1 MEFEVTHRDRVSGAR
16 AGIIRTEHGTAR
28 TPAFMTVGTQ
38 GTVKALSPRE
48 IEEAG
53 VEIVLANTYHLYLR
67 PGEDLIAKAGGLGKF
82 MSWGGLTLTDSGG
95 FQIFSLTDLTEIKRD
110 GVTFK
115 SHLDGSVHFL
125 SPERVI
131 EIQGKIGADIMM
143 VLDECT
149 GYPLSYDKA
158 RKSADLTIEWA
169 ERSRKTFDEAGFG
182 KTQAIFGIIQGST
195 YETLRRRCAEAL
207 VAVGFDG
214 YAIGGLSV
222 GEPKSAMFEMVDLS
236 TELMPPESPRY
247 LMGVGFPEDI
257 VESVLHGVDMF
268 DCVMPT
274 RNARNGSLFTSW
286 GKVVVKNA
294 MYAADFSPI
303 DPECDCYTCKNFS
316 RAYLRHLFNAGE
328 LLAPQLATL
337 HNVTYF
343 QRLMREMREA
353 IVNDRFVEWR
363 KSFRARLMEN
373 GQNE

>member
-1 MEFEVTHRDRVSGAR
+1 
-16 AGIIRTEHGTAR
+16 
-28 TPAFMTVGTQ
+28 
-38 GTVKALSPRE
+38 
-48 IEEAG
+48 
-53 VEIVLANTYHLYLR
+53 
-67 PGEDLIAKAGGLGKF
+67 
-82 MSWGGLTLTDSGG
+82 
-95 FQIFSLTDLTEIKRD
+95 
-110 GVTFK
+110 
-115 SHLDGSVHFL
+115 
-125 SPERVI
+125 
-131 EIQGKIGADIMM
+131 
-143 VLDECT
+143 
-149 GYPLSYDKA
+149 
-158 RKSADLTIEWA
+158 
-169 ERSRKTFDEAGFG
+169 
-182 KTQAIFGIIQGST
+182 
-195 YETLRRRCAEAL
+195 
-207 VAVGFDG
+207 
-214 YAIGGLSV
+214 
-222 GEPKSAMFEMVDLS
+222 
-236 TELMPPESPRY
+236 
-247 LMGVGFPEDI
+247 
-257 VESVLHGVDMF
+257 MF